1 VVLKREVVEARLKEL
16 SRVLAELG
24 RYREVTVDELQ
35 SDLSRRWIVERGLIA
50 AAGLIPDAAD
60 HVLVGHFGSY
70 SDTYEGSLRGLREHQ
85 VVPDELYQRLR
96 GFGGLRNLLVH
107 RYQEIDPALL
117 HQHLHRAL
125 EVLPRFG
132 AAVLE
137 WLETA

>member
-35 SDLSRRWIVERGLIA
+35 GDLSRRWIVERGLIA
-50 AAGLIPDAAD
+50 AAGLILDAAD
-60 HVLVGHFGSY
+60 H
-70 SDTYEGSLRGLREHQ
+70 
-85 VVPDELYQRLR
+85 
-96 GFGGLRNLLVH
+96 
-107 RYQEIDPALL
+107 
-117 HQHLHRAL
+117 
-125 EVLPRFG
+125 